1 MKQRNE
7 VTVTPREL
15 PARSLLKRVQ
25 DIHDAIARRA
35 SHLLTSLGFSDGH
48 DWADRFLADS
58 ESLQLVPLE
67 ISDRL
72 RGLNS

>member
-1 MKQRNE
+1 MKRRNE
-7 VTVTPREL
+7 VTVTLREL

-35 SHLLTSLGFSDGH
+35 YHLSTSRGLSDGH
-48 DWADRFLADS
+48 DWQIGSWPTPDLS
-58 ESLQLVPLE
+58 NWLPLE

-72 RGLNS
+72 RGLNR